1 MTAAK
6 TKKIRYT
13 GPNAAIV
20 LPDGRRVDRDTTVEV
35 PSGLADELLARP
47 SFQKPPRAKKD

>member
-35 PSGLADELLARP
+35 PAGLADELLARP